1 MNGAVLGRLWICL
14 FLSGAGALVQEVA
27 WEKYL
32 AVLLGSAAP
41 ARALILSV
49 VMGGMAAGYLLGGR
63 ACRRMAAPLRAYAL
77 LEALLGLWCLL
88 FPALYRLAGWGYLE
102 AGGGPALRF
111 LLCS

>member
-63 ACRRMAAPLRAYAL
+63 ACRRMAAPK
-77 LEALLGLWCLL
+77 
-88 FPALYRLAGWGYLE
+88 PVVLAISSK
-102 AGGGPALRF
+102 R
-111 LLCS
+111 S